1 MVTTRSKAAP
11 STSGVISD
19 TWEIEPVKVAF
30 THRDW
35 EKYITGTLCP
45 QVCKQLWVAVGD
57 SPPRMEFYK
66 LLLYEKGSHFL
77 PHQDTQKANGMF
89 ATIIILL
96 PSKYTGGQV
105 VVSHASKTKTIDF
118 APDSLYSSALL
129 AWYTDVKHEVKP
141 VKSGYRLALSYNLI
155 HTAPPEVPQ
164 PCLPDMSDSVY
175 ALRRVLR
182 KWKDG
187 RYQNMPEP
195 PLVAYLLDHQYSTAN
210 LQHGHKALKGADA
223 HRVSFLRD
231 IAKDLGFIVGLASL
245 TYNVTGAADDDGA
258 DYYRRRAR
266 CYSDSEEEGFGRGGR
281 KFPSMEEEGYARS
294 SVSGLVDLNGSL
306 LLPGSQVKIT
316 LSDDALI
323 PRDAFEDVKPDK
335 TEYEGYM
342 GNGAGQLDYWY
353 HRTALVLMSASEVDN
368 MYFSIAGLSYAFGK
382 LGNSTAKP
390 TQEDKLWASRILEK
404 GSSLNK
410 EQAIAMFDY
419 ALKWKDAE
427 MWRTV
432 MKCPVCTLEALDE
445 SRLKQAW
452 KVFSFKVVSLGFE
465 EFLARSKGFHERV
478 NFIYNL
484 EAHASKKEA
493 AAVSKWYPK
502 DVPLIM
508 NIIDASGLDTFVNI
522 IMPTLTAKQSSY
534 AFWLAMIKAL
544 RTEKREIS
552 EKYPVATDATL
563 TLTNTAPSSPSSN
576 TAEANAQPYKTPSG
590 GTALDE
596 AIKGSLQAALPQVIE
611 LLEMT
616 LVNGDLDTCTQL
628 FVNVFCYRGSSVDNF
643 RQIYNYLIPRLKSFL
658 ESRNIDVCTPPFVD
672 VFRVLVGRYLRDVL
686 GTKTPLAGGNI
697 QHLRCGCATC
707 TPLHQFLLNPSSRVT
722 DIKMTKTRQH
732 HLESQIAAA
741 SDLFTAV
748 RIQMGKFPDMRVT
761 KRPAVVETGLWLAR
775 QQAARRFLST
785 VGSDQLVQKIKG
797 TRYPDVV
804 RAINGTKVF
813 DSVQSTLSKPAV
825 SAWAALV
832 AQAAA
837 FIPRQDAEEA
847 SESATEEE
855 MDSGSELPQPGLSR
869 PVYARTKQTAV
880 KHTVGAARSAVPS
893 QLAGQKQKSGPVN
906 LGPAFIDL
914 TEEATD

>member
-1 MVTTRSKAAP
+1 
-11 STSGVISD
+11 
-19 TWEIEPVKVAF
+19 
-30 THRDW
+30 
-35 EKYITGTLCP
+35 
-45 QVCKQLWVAVGD
+45 
-57 SPPRMEFYK
+57 MEFYK

-89 ATIIILL
+89 ATVIILL

-105 VVSHASKTKTIDF
+105 VVSHASKTKTVDF

-164 PCLPDMSDSVY
+164 PCIPDMSESVY

-182 KWKDG
+182 KWIDG

-231 IAKDLGFIVGLASL
+231 IAEDLGFIVGLASL
-245 TYNVTGAADDDGA
+245 THNVTGAADDDGA

-266 CYSDSEEEGFGRGGR
+266 CYSDSEDEGFGGGR
-281 KFPSMEEEGYARS
+281 RVPSMEEEGYARS

-306 LLPGSQVKIT
+306 LLPGGQAKIT

-323 PRDAFEDVKPDK
+323 PRDAFEDVKPDR

-353 HRTALVLMSASEVDN
+353 HRTALVLMLAREVDDIC
-368 MYFSIAGLSYAFGK
+368 FSVAGLSYAFSK
-382 LGNSTAKP
+382 LEKSTTKP
-390 TQEDKLWASRILEK
+390 TQEDKLWAGRILEK

-410 EQAIAMFDY
+410 EQATAMFDY
-419 ALKWKDAE
+419 ALKWKDAD
-427 MWRTV
+427 MWKTV

-452 KVFSFKVVSLGFE
+452 KVFSFKVISLSFE
-465 EFLARSKGFHERV
+465 EFLARSKGFHNRV
-478 NFIYNL
+478 NFVYNL
-484 EAHASKKEA
+484 EAHAPRKEA
-493 AAVSKWYPK
+493 AAVSKWCKKELDKVLRCFTAGDPK

-508 NIIDASGLDTFVNI
+508 KIIDVSGLDTFLNVV
-522 IMPTLTAKQSSY
+522 MPTAKQSSY

-544 RTEKREIS
+544 RNEKKEIS
-552 EKYPVATDATL
+552 EKNPVAIDVMQDTIWRDCRRQSHQRL
-563 TLTNTAPSSPSSN
+563 PSSCPPPVASGVVQGRNLWVLPARSTGSS
-576 TAEANAQPYKTPSG
+576 TQT
-590 GTALDE
+590 DR
-596 AIKGSLQAALPQVIE
+596 VIE
-611 LLEMT
+611 LLEIA
-616 LVNGDLDTCTQL
+616 LLNGDLDSCTQL
-628 FVNVFCYRGSSVDNF
+628 FVNVLCYRGSSVDNF

-658 ESRNIDVCTPPFVD
+658 ESRNIDICTPPFVD
-672 VFRVLVGRYLRDVL
+672 VFQVLVGRYLRDIL
-686 GTKTPLAGGNI
+686 GTKTPLVGGNI
-697 QHLRCGCATC
+697 RHLRCGCATC
-707 TPLHQFLLNPSSRVT
+707 TPLHQFLSNPSSRVT

-748 RIQMGKFPDMRVT
+748 RIQMGKFPGMRVT

-785 VGSDQLVQKIKG
+785 VGPDQLVQKIMG

-804 RAINGTKVF
+804 VAINGTKGF
-813 DSVQSTLSKPAV
+813 DSVRSTLSKPSV

-837 FIPRQDAEEA
+837 FIPPQD
-847 SESATEEE
+847 ESLTEDE
-855 MDSGSELPQPGLSR
+855 MDSVSELAQPGRSK

-880 KHTVGAARSAVPS
+880 KHTDVDAVRSSAPG
-893 QLAGQKQKSGPVN
+893 QLAGQKRKSGPVN
-906 LGPAFIDL
+906 LGPVIYL
-914 TEEATD
+914 TEETTD